1 MTTINNTTI
10 DNAYQQDVADEY
22 RRLTQWHSPDVE
34 LPEYDKT
41 ILIKFDRTNLLFD
54 TSKNVICTGH
64 LHKALT
70 RINGRPFWCIDD
82 GTTDRLVVTGWRY
95 IYEYQNEK

>member
-1 MTTINNTTI
+1 MTTTNNTTI
-10 DNAYQQDVADEY
+10 DNAYQQGVADEY

-64 LHKALT
+64 LNKALT
-70 RINGRPFWCIDD
+70 TIKGRPFWCIDD

-95 IYEYQNEK
+95 IYEYQN

>member
-1 MTTINNTTI
+1 MTTTNNTTI
-10 DNAYQQDVADEY
+10 DNAYQQGVADEY

-54 TSKNVICTGH
+54 TSKNVICTGQ
-64 LHKALT
+64 LNKALT
-70 RINGRPFWCIDD
+70 KIKGRPFWCIDD
-82 GTTDRLVVTGWRY
+82 GTTDRIVITGWRY
-95 IYEYQNEK
+95 IYECQN